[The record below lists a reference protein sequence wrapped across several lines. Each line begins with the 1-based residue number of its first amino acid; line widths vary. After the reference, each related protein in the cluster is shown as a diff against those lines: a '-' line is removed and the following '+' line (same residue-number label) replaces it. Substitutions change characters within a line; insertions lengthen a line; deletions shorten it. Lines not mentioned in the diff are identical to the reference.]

1 MNLKEKIEFDMREAL
16 RSGEKLKLS
25 ALRLLLSEIKN
36 AEIAKRKTAS
46 DDEVIEV
53 VSRELRRRDESIQE
67 FEKAG
72 REDLVAK
79 EKSEAKVLKSYLPP
93 QLSLEE
99 VEEIIRTAIN
109 DTGASN
115 LKEMGKVM
123 SSVMPQIKGRADGKM
138 ASEMVKK
145 MLSSS

>member
-99 VEEIIRTAIN
+99 VEEIIRKI
-109 DTGASN
+109 
-115 LKEMGKVM
+115 
-123 SSVMPQIKGRADGKM
+123 GRAH
-138 ASEMVKK
+138 V
-145 MLSSS
+145 